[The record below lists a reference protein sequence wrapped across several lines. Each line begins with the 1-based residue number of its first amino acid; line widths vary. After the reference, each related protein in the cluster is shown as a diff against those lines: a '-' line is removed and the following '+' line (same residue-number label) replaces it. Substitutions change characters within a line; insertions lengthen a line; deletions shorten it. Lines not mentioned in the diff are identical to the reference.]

1 MSPQN
6 WSELS
11 NVGGPRDGVYFLY
24 FGEKVGIYKKRNGW
38 DKEPLWLKFWR
49 KDGVFQ
55 WIKTDED
62 PVNMMVAGEPIV
74 QREDNLY
81 WNFIIRDTEIA
92 ASRLWSEK
100 IDVKFFTGDESVFTA
115 FELNVSWNGEGFLF
129 GFTDE
134 TFQGNTEFNYEFY
147 TNAYPL
153 RELPDSTLIQ
163 QPVEGWTCLDEE
175 DEEED
180 DEEEDEEDDE
190 EEDEEDDEEE
200 DEGGRFITGE
210 EESLITTSV
219 YAIIQE
225 NKRLKEELETKNLMI
240 QQLTEETSSESVY
253 SDDYDDYDDAHDYDE
268 YADEIYQERRIDPF
282 DKELYTKEEFQDYY
296 GYDGFGDAMWD
307 MNHPDKVSKV
317 LMYEWILSRNSDVL
331 STKSKNYIMD
341 KMIETLCS

>member
-49 KDGVFQ
+49 KDGIFQ

-62 PVNMMVAGEPIV
+62 PVNMMIAGDPTAV

-81 WNFIIRDTEIA
+81 WNFIIRDTEITDEW
-92 ASRLWSEK
+92 LWSEK
-100 IDVKFFTGDESVFTA
+100 IDVKFFTGDESVLTA
-115 FELNVSWNGEGFLF
+115 FEMNVSWNGEGFLF
-129 GFTDE
+129 GFTDKK
-134 TFQGNTEFNYEFY
+134 FQGNTEFNYEFY
-147 TNAYPL
+147 SNAYPL
-153 RELPDSTLIQ
+153 TELPDSTLIQ
-163 QPVEGWTCLDEE
+163 QPVEGWTCL
-175 DEEED
+175 
-180 DEEEDEEDDE
+180 EEEDEEDDE
-190 EEDEEDDEEE
+190 EDEEDDEDEEE
-200 DEGGRFITGE
+200 DEE
-210 EESLITTSV
+210 EDIMMTASV
-219 YAIIQE
+219 NALIQE
-225 NKRLKEELETKNLMI
+225 NKSLKEELDAKNLMI
-240 QQLTEETSSESVY
+240 QQLMEETCSENTED
-253 SDDYDDYDDAHDYDE
+253 SDDYE
-268 YADEIYQERRIDPF
+268 CYADEIYQERRIDPF